1 MCQSKINDLKNFKF
15 YLFNICDIIILK
27 GVLIMNYYG
36 GYNTPTTDSFLST
49 SDVNGIA
56 AAGVWIIIAF
66 VLAIIG
72 AFLVYFL
79 FVKSDKKI
87 ENKFVAWL
95 REFLDFNSMLIET
108 IMKIAY
114 IFIAIFITLGS
125 FALISSSF
133 VSFLLVLIFGNI
145 IARVTYEFV
154 MITISIWKNTRDIN
168 RKMK

>member
-1 MCQSKINDLKNFKF
+1 
-15 YLFNICDIIILK
+15 
-27 GVLIMNYYG
+27 MNYYG
-36 GYNTPTTDSFLST
+36 GYNTPTTDSFFST
-49 SDVNGIA
+49 PDVSGIA

-79 FVKSDKKI
+79 FVKSDKKFD
-87 ENKFVAWL
+87 NKFVTWL
-95 REFLDFNSMLIET
+95 RDFLDFNSMLIET

-114 IFIAIFITLGS
+114 IFISLFITLGS

-133 VSFLLVLIFGNI
+133 VSFLLMLIFGNI

>member
-1 MCQSKINDLKNFKF
+1 
-15 YLFNICDIIILK
+15 
-27 GVLIMNYYG
+27 MNYYG
-36 GYNTPTTDSFLST
+36 SYDTPTTNSFFST

-56 AAGVWIIIAF
+56 AASVWIIIAF

-79 FVKSDKKI
+79 FVKSNKKFD
-87 ENKFVAWL
+87 NKFVTWL
-95 REFLDFNSMLIET
+95 RDFLDFNSMLIET

-114 IFIAIFITLGS
+114 IFIALFITLGS

-133 VSFLLVLIFGNI
+133 VSFLLMLIFGNI

>member
-1 MCQSKINDLKNFKF
+1 
-15 YLFNICDIIILK
+15 
-27 GVLIMNYYG
+27 
-36 GYNTPTTDSFLST
+36 
-49 SDVNGIA
+49 
-56 AAGVWIIIAF
+56 
-66 VLAIIG
+66 
-72 AFLVYFL
+72 
-79 FVKSDKKI
+79 
-87 ENKFVAWL
+87 
-95 REFLDFNSMLIET
+95 MLIET